1 MFRLRR
7 MGIDS
12 LSEHVVFIA
21 ESAVAEGALGF
32 NPLDRVQVIARGAA
46 GGAGHAVSGVL
57 NFCRDRL
64 LAKDEIGLSEAAFR
78 DLGAPEGT
86 AVEATH
92 ARAPESVERVRR
104 KLRGDT
110 LSRDDFDASL
120 ADVCARRYAKPE
132 LAMFV
137 LACALRRLDLGEL
150 VAFTEAMI
158 ACGSRLR
165 FDAPRV
171 ADKHCIGGIPGN
183 RTTMIV
189 VPVLAS
195 LGLTVP
201 KTSSRAITSP
211 SGTADTMGVLAEV
224 ALPPERIHAVVERTG
239 GCIVWGGALDLA
251 PADDVLITVERPMG
265 IDTEAQMIASIL
277 SKKKTAGATHALID
291 VPVGPSAKVRSRARA
306 EELAGRFREVAR
318 AIDLSVDVVL
328 TEARAPIGRGVG
340 PRLEALDVL
349 AVLKREPDAPVDL
362 REKSLYLAARLLEC
376 TGARADGGGYRAAQE
391 ALDSGAALAKFEEIV
406 EAQGRL
412 ALPPEAPYRAE
423 VVAARDGRLRSIDCL
438 EVNAIAKLA
447 GAPANPAAG
456 LRVLRGVDAVVSRG
470 EPLLEVH
477 AQSRAQLGFALD
489 YARARPG
496 LFEFG
501 F

>member
-7 MGIDS
+7 MRIDT

-21 ESAVAEGALGF
+21 ERAVEKGALGF
-32 NPLDRVQVIARGAA
+32 KPLDRVRVIGRHA
-46 GGAGHAVSGVL
+46 GGAPAEVSGVL
-57 NFCRDRL
+57 NFCGDGL
-64 LAKDEIGLSEAAFR
+64 LGEDEIGLSEAAFR
-78 DLGAPEGT
+78 DLGLLEGAP
-86 AVEATH
+86 VDATH

-104 KLRGDT
+104 KLRGEP
-110 LSRDDFDASL
+110 LSRADFDAIL

-137 LACALRRLDLGEL
+137 LACALRRLARDEL
-150 VAFTEAMI
+150 VSFTEAMI
-158 ACGSRLR
+158 ACGSRLE
-165 FDAPRV
+165 FDAKVV
-171 ADKHCIGGIPGN
+171 ADKHCIGGVPGN

-189 VPVLAS
+189 VPILAA

-201 KTSSRAITSP
+201 KTSSRAITSS
-211 SGTADTMGVLAEV
+211 SGTADTMGVLADV
-224 ALPPERIHAVVERTG
+224 ALSPRRIREVVGRTG
-239 GCIVWGGALDLA
+239 ACIAWGGALDLA

-277 SKKKTAGATHALID
+277 SKKKTAGATHTLLDI
-291 VPVGPSAKVRSRARA
+291 PFGPSAKVRSRERGEALA
-306 EELAGRFREVAR
+306 EIFRDVAR
-318 AIDLSVDVVL
+318 AIGLCVEVVL

-349 AVLKREPDAPVDL
+349 AVLKREPDAPAEL
-362 REKSLYLAARLLEC
+362 REKSLYLAARLLEA
-376 TGARADGGGYRAAQE
+376 THSVPDAGGYRAAQR

-412 ALPPEAPYRAE
+412 SPPPEAPFRAE
-423 VVAARDGRLRSIDCL
+423 LCSRSDGRLHAIDCF
-438 EVNAIAKLA
+438 EINAIAKLA

-456 LRVLRGVDAVVSRG
+456 LRLLRPLDSVISRG
-470 EPLLEVH
+470 EPLLEIH
-477 AQSRAQLGFALD
+477 AQSRAQLEFALE
-489 YARARPG
+489 YATQRPR
-496 LFEFG
+496 LFSFG